1 MGKEV
6 WVYQTP
12 CGVILYHMQQGLFR
26 KIQIVIAIILG
37 LGSLGLLFA
46 ISKTETQILPHPAEC
61 SIYQAFSEQVI
72 ATNSETLSRHTRSYA
87 GLGGTPQP
95 PRTFRA
101 VSDPDEMFSVKTK
114 SFFGA
119 TTLLAE
125 RDLTSCFE
133 PHQTIF
139 SKADTDT
146 RSERTAHWTLSRIGV
161 SHDEKYAL
169 VFTRRYCGNLCA
181 TGAFYLLENQEDSWR
196 IVGTDQVWM
205 S

>member
-1 MGKEV
+1 
-6 WVYQTP
+6 
-12 CGVILYHMQQGLFR
+12 MQQGLFR
-26 KIQIVIAIILG
+26 KIQVVIVLILS
-37 LGSLGLLFA
+37 LGGLGLLFA
-46 ISKTETQILPHPAEC
+46 ISKTETKILPHPAEC
-61 SIYQAFSEQVI
+61 FICQAFGEQVI

-95 PRTFRA
+95 PRAFRA
-101 VSDPDEMFSVKTK
+101 ISDPDEMFSVKTK

-133 PHQTIF
+133 THHLQTIL
-139 SKADTDT
+139 SQADVDT
-146 RSERTAHWTLSRIGV
+146 QSERTAHWTLSRIGV
-161 SHDEKYAL
+161 SQDGKYAL
-169 VFTRRYCGNLCA
+169 VFARRYCGTLCA
-181 TGAFYLLENQEDSWR
+181 SGAFYLLENQEDSWR